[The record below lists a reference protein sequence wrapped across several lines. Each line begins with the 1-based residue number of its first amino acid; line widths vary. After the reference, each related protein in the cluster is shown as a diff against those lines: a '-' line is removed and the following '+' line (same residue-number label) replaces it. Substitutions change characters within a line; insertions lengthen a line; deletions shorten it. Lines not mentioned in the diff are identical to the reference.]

1 MKRDPAAITSLSE
14 SLPLPPAARRAFF
27 RKSYLNE
34 NPVRNGRVRPLYR
47 AFFAFTSFPS
57 FSLANSNLLLFL
69 YLRLSLRHIIPRV
82 FYYGVMKCNGARHE
96 IVE

>member
-47 AFFAFTSFPS
+47 AFFAFPG
-57 FSLANSNLLLFL
+57 FSSLFLNNSNLLLSL

-82 FYYGVMKCNGARHE
+82 FCYGAVMCGGARHG